1 MRNILFHKIHPTQI
15 VLISKRLKPTT
26 NTTTHASFVKGIA
39 EGNLSPLTTN
49 PPSQL
54 NVLRHDG
61 HTLGMNGAQVG
72 VLEETNKVC
81 LRSLLEG
88 KDSMAL
94 ETQIGLEVLC
104 NFPNKPLEGQL
115 PDQKLST
122 LLVLANLTEGN
133 SSRAVTVG
141 LLNSSSGG
149 SRLTSSLG
157 GKLLPGSLSSS

>member
-1 MRNILFHKIHPTQI
+1 
-15 VLISKRLKPTT
+15 
-26 NTTTHASFVKGIA
+26 
-39 EGNLSPLTTN
+39 
-49 PPSQL
+49 
-54 NVLRHDG
+54 
-61 HTLGMNGAQVG
+61 MNSAQVG

-94 ETQIGLEVLC
+94 ETQIDINLEVLC

-122 LLVLANLTEGN
+122 LLVLANLTGN

-149 SRLTSSLG
+149 SRLTSSLHRDAASWEPF
-157 GKLLPGSLSSS
+157 LLWTYERSAWYGPS